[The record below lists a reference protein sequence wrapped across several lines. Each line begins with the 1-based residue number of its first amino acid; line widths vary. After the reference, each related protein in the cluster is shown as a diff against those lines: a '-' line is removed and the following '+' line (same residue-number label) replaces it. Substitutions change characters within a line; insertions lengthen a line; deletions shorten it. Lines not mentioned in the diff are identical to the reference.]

1 VQQDDTTEVIAPDA
15 SETSLIPPPPPVQ
28 SPAPPPPPPMSVL
41 GVDVVIPMPPMPSS
55 RPAAPRESIVV
66 KSHCSEGVKV
76 KKGDECRST
85 CSNNN
90 RKSVEGDGNVI
101 KQDRAV
107 SSFTEIEISGM
118 FDVIIT
124 QGDQEKVTVETDAN
138 LQEYVITKN
147 DGATLILEN
156 GSAKFEK
163 ITKMRV
169 FVVVKD
175 IDRIKTNGVG
185 DLTSESTIKSSK
197 LVLNIGSVGDADLE
211 VDCNELEVKHHGVG
225 DLKLKGSSHNAVI
238 RSSAVGDLRAY
249 ELAVATMNIK
259 HCGVGDASINVS
271 EDLTVDF
278 TGVGDVHFKGS
289 PKKKDITKN
298 GVGTVKDKS

>member
-1 VQQDDTTEVIAPDA
+1 LYEPLERHLAERTRDACSQEGSSNRGSKCKTTCGSGTND
-15 SETSLIPPPPPVQ
+15 
-28 SPAPPPPPPMSVL
+28 
-41 GVDVVIPMPPMPSS
+41 
-55 RPAAPRESIVV
+55 R
-66 KSHCSEGVKV
+66 
-76 KKGDECRST
+76 
-85 CSNNN
+85 N

-101 KQDRAV
+101 KQDRAI
-107 SSFTEIEISGM
+107 SSFTEIEISGI

-175 IDRIKTNGVG
+175 ISRIKTNGVG

-211 VDCNELEVKHHGVG
+211 VDCNELEVKHCGVG
-225 DLKLKGSSHNAVI
+225 DLKLKGSSQTAVI

-249 ELAVATMNIK
+249 ELAVATMNIR
-259 HCGVGDASINVS
+259 HSGVGDASINVS

-278 TGVGDVHFKGS
+278 SGVGDVHFKGS

-298 GVGTVKDKS
+298 GIGTVKDKS